1 MPTHMVLG
9 GYTFA
14 DEPSDMTFIQK
25 DRSVSFQQTYNSVAV
40 FSWGTSY
47 VGKVLELTWLGMTT
61 SQYASLTALYIA
73 DASVV
78 FDPQDGSGK
87 TFNVEILSLD
97 GKYFIDLENI
107 AGNHRLDVKME
118 LLIMSEV

>member
-1 MPTHMVLG
+1 MSSMVLG

-25 DRSVSFQQTYNSVAV
+25 DRSAAFQRTYTSIAI
-40 FSWGTSY
+40 FSWGASY
-47 VGKVLELTWLGMTT
+47 VGKVLELSWLGMTT
-61 SQYASLTALYIA
+61 SQYASLLALFIA
-73 DASVV
+73 DVPVV

-97 GKYFIDLENI
+97 GKYFIDLENA
-107 AGNHRLDVKME
+107 AGNHRLDVQME